1 MNRPL
6 SSTSENSLAR
16 PSFLV
21 SASCVFVSLLFVLG
35 CEASRIGV
43 SGSKKAV
50 DPVKADFDWAME
62 RLRRAIETFTPP
74 AGLGL
79 RVQRKLSFEFFPP
92 DESKTDYT
100 AKVIVESKSAF
111 QPRRF
116 TPNSDDELEQA
127 EDAFLEATGGDLDDE
142 FSNNRENDPT
152 AFLKDLPESSQ
163 QKPKFVNPLVKA
175 PSIKER
181 TVYELIYRDERW
193 QLVSEPEAKHEQLW
207 FEYALQQ

>member
-1 MNRPL
+1 
-6 SSTSENSLAR
+6 
-16 PSFLV
+16 V
-21 SASCVFVSLLFVLG
+21 SILLVLG

-43 SGSKKAV
+43 SGSKKPV

-79 RVQRKLSFEFFPP
+79 RVQRKLSFEFLPP
-92 DESKTDYT
+92 NESKADYT

-116 TPNSDDELEQA
+116 TSSSDKELEQA
-127 EDAFLEATGGDLDDE
+127 EASRSEAADIAFADE
-142 FSNNRENDPT
+142 FSEDREEDPT
-152 AFLKDLPESSQ
+152 AFLEDIGESSQ
-163 QKPKFVNPLVKA
+163 RKPKIINPLVKA

-181 TVYELIYRDERW
+181 VVFEMIYRDKRW
-193 QLVSEPEAKHEQLW
+193 QLVSEPESKQEQLW